1 MNQIDAFI
9 SAENAQR
16 NPAMNGYIRAEAS
29 RTIIDTR
36 HDSNAQIRE
45 FVGRKSATA
54 PAPPPSEMSRAIR
67 ALAGLTGKS

>member
-1 MNQIDAFI
+1 MNPMNTFLD
-9 SAENAQR
+9 AENAQR
-16 NPAMNGYIRAEAS
+16 NPEVNRYIRAEAS

-54 PAPPPSEMSRAIR
+54 PVPPPSEMSTAIR
-67 ALAGLTGKS
+67 RLAGIPVKE